1 MHSQK
6 MKWRKGES
14 GNRRRGNLAKLN
26 KSNFFLLP
34 HHTKF
39 KKFPVRRFPHSPI
52 LYFFSSTVFAILLIF
67 IFLSAGCSEE
77 KVQPS
82 MDTSLNEDVLP
93 SQEGWNSVLNFSE
106 NGKLKAVLHYDHMRM
121 YEDKRETLLDG
132 VKLDFYNEEGVKT
145 TTLTSLKGRVDDK
158 TKNMWAIDS
167 VVAKNDSG
175 VTLKTQELMWRHKD
189 KKIVSDKF
197 VTIISP
203 KEKIQGYGFESD
215 ESLKN
220 YVIYK
225 ITYITSIDNTKQKT
239 K

>member
-1 MHSQK
+1 MFGQK
-6 MKWRKGES
+6 KRLRSGELWQRKNVKIIQHFSDLIE
-14 GNRRRGNLAKLN
+14 
-26 KSNFFLLP
+26 
-34 HHTKF
+34 
-39 KKFPVRRFPHSPI
+39 SPI
-52 LYFFSSTVFAILLIF
+52 HRFLYAAVLILIF
-67 IFLSAGCSEE
+67 TLFLTGCPEE

-82 MDTSLNEDVLP
+82 VDSSLNEEVLP
-93 SQEGWNSVLNFSE
+93 SQEGWNSVVNFSE
-106 NGKLKAVLHYDHMRM
+106 DGKLKAVLHYDHMRM

-132 VKLDFYNEEGVKT
+132 VKLEFYNDEGVKT
-145 TTLTSLKGRVDDK
+145 TTLTSLKGRVDDN

-215 ESLKN
+215 ENLRN

-225 ITYITSIDNTKQKT
+225 ITYITSIDNSKQKT

>member
-6 MKWRKGES
+6 MKWRLGES
-14 GNRRRGNLAKLN
+14 GNRRRGNLARLDRA
-26 KSNFFLLP
+26 NFFLLSSNQEFIKSP
-34 HHTKF
+34 FH
-39 KKFPVRRFPHSPI
+39 RFSHSPI
-52 LYFFSSTVFAILLIF
+52 LYFCTSSVFIILLMLI
-67 IFLSAGCSEE
+67 LLNAGCSEE

-82 MDTSLNEDVLP
+82 MDTSLNEEVLP
-93 SQEGWNSVLNFSE
+93 SQEGWNSVLNFFE
-106 NGKLKAVLHYDHMRM
+106 NGKLKAVLHYDQMRM

-132 VKLDFYNEEGVKT
+132 VKLDFYNEVGVKT
-145 TTLTSLKGRVDDK
+145 TTLTSLKGKVDDN

-175 VTLKTQELMWRHKD
+175 VILKTQELMWRHKD